1 MKILILGHNGM
12 LGHMLQKYLC
22 NEHDIHITTHY
33 FPSEEF
39 KNDVLSFD
47 GDFIINAIGSIP
59 QKSIIFNTNYELPI
73 WLNENTKTKII
84 HPGTDCEHD
93 NNEYGR
99 SKRYASE
106 YIKKYSNNTKILK
119 CSIIGP
125 ELNSHAS
132 LFEWF
137 LSQTNIV
144 YGYTNVMW
152 NGITTLEWS
161 KQCLQMM
168 LNWDSYGKETIIEG
182 TRLSKYELLTLIKK
196 VFNKDINI
204 IPDGNII
211 SNKCLEGDIQTIN
224 TREQLEEL
232 KQYINS

>member
-1 MKILILGHNGM
+1 MTILILGHNGM

-22 NEHDIHITTHY
+22 NEHNICTTVHY
-33 FPSEEF
+33 FPSKEF

-59 QKSIIFNTNYELPI
+59 QKSTIFNVNYELPI
-73 WLNENTKTKII
+73 WLNENIKTKII

-93 NNEYGR
+93 DSEYGR

-125 ELNSHAS
+125 ELKTHVS
-132 LFEWF
+132 LFDWF
-137 LSQTNIV
+137 LSQTSTI
-144 YGYTNVMW
+144 YGYTNVTW

-161 KQCLQMM
+161 KQCLYMM
-168 LNWDSYGKETIIEG
+168 LNWDLYKKETIIEG
-182 TRLSKYELLTLIKK
+182 TCLSKYELLGLIKK
-196 VFNKDINI
+196 VFDKDINI
-204 IPDGNII
+204 TPDSNII
-211 SNKCLEGDIQTIN
+211 SNKCLVGDIRTIN
-224 TREQLEEL
+224 IQNQLEEL
-232 KQYINS
+232 KQYIKS